1 MKLILGSQ
9 SPRRREILNFF
20 SLPFEQVSPSFDEDS
35 VPFDGDPRLYVTI
48 LSAGKANSLK
58 SRFPQEI
65 IVTADTIVYK
75 DGKIFGKPRNKEE
88 AFQNLR
94 ELAGHWHTVFTG
106 ITLCYQDKE
115 IHVVQDTHV
124 LFNSLSDQQIHY
136 YQDSLHCADKA
147 GGYMIQ
153 GAGSLIVNRIEGCY
167 YNVMGLPVNALRQ
180 ALQEAGIDLWQHLKD
195 LPKGHLCE

>member
-9 SPRRREILNFF
+9 SPRRKEILNFF
-20 SLPFEQVSPSFDEDS
+20 SLPFEQVSPSFDEES
-35 VPFDGDPRLYVTI
+35 VPFDGHPQSYVTT
-48 LSAGKANSLK
+48 LSAGKAHSLRD
-58 SRFPQEI
+58 RFPKRVI
-65 IVTADTIVYK
+65 ITADTIVYK
-75 DGKIFGKPRNKEE
+75 DGKIFGKPRNKDE

-94 ELAGHWHTVFTG
+94 ELVGHWHTVFTG
-106 ITLCYQDKE
+106 ITVCYFDAE
-115 IHVVQDTHV
+115 VHVVENTRV
-124 LFNSLSDQQIHY
+124 LFNSLSDQEIHH

-180 ALQEAGIDLWQHLKD
+180 ALQEIGIDLWQHLKD
-195 LPKGHLCE
+195 LPKGLVCE